1 VGDDR
6 AGARRLAALAAPLV
20 LLLAGGCG
28 GGGSHPPDLDAAVER
43 VVSTGVPGTLVLVRD
58 GDRTRTAAAGLAD
71 IGARRKLRPEDRFRV
86 GSVTKTFVATVV
98 LELAAE
104 KRLRL
109 DDPVGR
115 WLPGLL
121 PDRRGITIRDL
132 LAHRS
137 GLADV
142 ADDPAVLNGFR
153 SNWPARRLVA
163 LAASRPRTGTPGGS
177 FHYSSTN
184 YLVLGLLVERVTGR
198 SVAAELRRRIF
209 RPLRLADTAYQPRP
223 LAGRHVHGY
232 RLASHQGVVDPKAA
246 PHDLELRSARWAG
259 ASGDL
264 VSSAA
269 DLARFLAALLGGDLL
284 PTREL
289 RAMEAV
295 GPRYGLGLAVYP
307 TRCGLAW
314 GHTGNLNGILTIA
327 WSTRDGRRQAVLM
340 ANAYPLPAAAD
351 VALRG
356 AAVTAFCG

>member
-6 AGARRLAALAAPLV
+6 AGARRLAGPAVLVV
-20 LLLAGGCG
+20 LLLAGCG
-28 GGGSHPPDLDAAVER
+28 GSQPKRLDAAVER
-43 VVSTGVPGTLVLVRD
+43 VVSAGVPGALAVVRN
-58 GDRTRTAAAGLAD
+58 GNRTHTAVAGLAD
-71 IGARRKLRPEDRFRV
+71 VAVRRKLHADDRFRV
-86 GSVTKTFVATVV
+86 GSVTKTFVATIV

-104 KRLRL
+104 QRLRL
-109 DDPVGR
+109 DDPVAR
-115 WLPGLL
+115 RLPGLL
-121 PDRRGITIRDL
+121 PDGGRITIRDL

-142 ADDPAVLNGFR
+142 ADDSAVLGGAR
-153 SNWPARRLVA
+153 SDWPPRRLVA
-163 LAASRPRTGTPGGS
+163 LVARRPRIAAPGGA

-198 SVAAELRRRIF
+198 SLATELRRRIVG
-209 RPLRLADTAYQPRP
+209 PLRLTDTTYRPGP

-232 RLASHQGVVDPKAA
+232 RLASHQGVVDPTAA
-246 PHDLELRSARWAG
+246 PRDLERRSARWAG

-264 VSSAA
+264 VSSAG

-284 PTREL
+284 PAREL

-295 GPRYGLGLAVYP
+295 NPRYGLGLAVYP

-314 GHTGNLNGILTIA
+314 GHTGNLNGVLTIA
-327 WSTRDGRRQAVLM
+327 WSTRDGRRQAVVM

-351 VALRG
+351 VALRR
-356 AAVTAFCG
+356 AAVRAFCD

>member
-6 AGARRLAALAAPLV
+6 ARARRLALVV
-20 LLLAGGCG
+20 LLLAGC
-28 GGGSHPPDLDAAVER
+28 GGSHEPRVDAALR
-43 VVSTGVPGTLVLVRD
+43 PVVAAGVPGAFALVRD
-58 GDRTRTAAAGLAD
+58 GDRTQTAAVGLAD
-71 IGARRKLRPEDRFRV
+71 VGAHRKLRPNDRFRV
-86 GSVTKTFVATVV
+86 GSVTKTFVAVVV

-109 DDPVGR
+109 DDPVAR

-121 PDRRGITIRDL
+121 PDGGRITIRDL

-142 ADDPAVLNGFR
+142 ADDPEVLNGDR
-153 SNWPARRLVA
+153 SDWPPRRLVA
-163 LAASRPRTGTPGGS
+163 LVARRPRIAAPGGA

-198 SVAAELRRRIF
+198 SIAAELRRRIIG
-209 RPLRLADTAYQPRP
+209 PLGLTHTAYQPGP

-232 RLASHQGVVDPKAA
+232 RLASHQGVVDPTAA
-246 PHDLELRSARWAG
+246 PRDLERRSVRWAG

-264 VSSAA
+264 VSSAG
-269 DLARFLAALLGGDLL
+269 DLARFLAALLGGDFL
-284 PTREL
+284 PAREL

-314 GHTGNLNGILTIA
+314 GHTGNLNGVLTIA

-351 VALRG
+351 VALRR

>member
-1 VGDDR
+1 VGHDR
-6 AGARRLAALAAPLV
+6 AGARRLAASAVLVV
-20 LLLAGGCG
+20 LLLAGCG
-28 GGGSHPPDLDAAVER
+28 GNHASHLDAAVER
-43 VVSTGVPGTLVLVRD
+43 VVSAGVPGVLVLVRD
-58 GDRTRTAAAGLAD
+58 GDRTRAAAAGLAD
-71 IGARRKLRPEDRFRV
+71 VTARRKLRPEDRFRV

-109 DDPVGR
+109 DDPVAR
-115 WLPGLL
+115 RLPGLL
-121 PDRRGITIRDL
+121 PDGERITIRDV

-142 ADDPAVLNGFR
+142 ADDPAVLNGAR
-153 SNWPARRLVA
+153 SDWTPRRLVA
-163 LAASRPRTGTPGGS
+163 LVARRPRIGAPGGS

-198 SVAAELRRRIF
+198 SLAAEFRRRIVE
-209 RPLRLADTAYQPRP
+209 PLRLTQTTYQPGAI
-223 LAGRHVHGY
+223 AGRHVHGY
-232 RLASHQGVVDPKAA
+232 RLASHQGVVDPTAA
-246 PHDLELRSARWAG
+246 PRDLERRSARWAG

-269 DLARFLAALLGGDLL
+269 DLVHFLAALLGGDLL
-284 PTREL
+284 PTPQL
-289 RAMEAV
+289 GAMEAV
-295 GPRYGLGLAVYP
+295 SPRYGLGLAVYP

-314 GHTGNLNGILTIA
+314 GHTGNLNGVLTIA
-327 WSTRDGRRQAVLM
+327 WSTRDGRRQAVVM

-351 VALRG
+351 TALRR

>member
-1 VGDDR
+1 MGDDR
-6 AGARRLAALAAPLV
+6 AGAGRLALVV
-20 LLLAGGCG
+20 LLLAGC
-28 GGGSHPPDLDAAVER
+28 GGGSHPPRLDAAVGR
-43 VVSTGVPGTLVLVRD
+43 VVAAGVPGTLALVRD
-58 GDRTRTAAAGLAD
+58 GDRTQTAAAGLAD
-71 IGARRKLRPEDRFRV
+71 LGAHRKLRPDDRFRV

-98 LELAAE
+98 LELAGE

-109 DDPVGR
+109 DDPVAR

-121 PDRRGITIRDL
+121 PDGGRITIRDL

-142 ADDPAVLNGFR
+142 ADDPAVLNGAR
-153 SNWPARRLVA
+153 SAWPPRRLVA
-163 LAASRPRTGTPGGS
+163 LVARQPRIAAPGGA

-198 SVAAELRRRIF
+198 SLAAELRRRIIG
-209 RPLRLADTAYQPRP
+209 PLRLTDSAYRPGP

-232 RLASHQGVVDPKAA
+232 RLASHQGVVDPAAA
-246 PHDLELRSARWAG
+246 PRDLERRSVRWAG

-264 VSSAA
+264 VSSAR
-269 DLARFLAALLGGDLL
+269 DLGRFLAALLGGDLL
-284 PTREL
+284 PAREL

-295 GPRYGLGLAVYP
+295 DPRYGLGLAVYP
-307 TRCGLAW
+307 TRCGRAW

-327 WSTRDGRRQAVLM
+327 WSTRDGRHQAILM

-351 VALRG
+351 AALRR